1 MRVPERYD
9 AAGMPR
15 IRDVKTETEG
25 NDATVVES
33 LVPLIERSRPFV
45 SAEVCTRTP
54 ASERAAFLRRLRLL
68 DYRLHVV
75 ESEARP
81 EGEEIG
87 EDDVMRWSPF
97 DVFAVPVER

>member
-1 MRVPERYD
+1 MGTAFEEEDYRVR

-54 ASERAAFLRRLRLL
+54 AADNVFDVYPERNIPANSNSGIFPYNGISPFGFNGAFYFLRLTYGR
-68 DYRLHVV
+68 
-75 ESEARP
+75 
-81 EGEEIG
+81 
-87 EDDVMRWSPF
+87 
-97 DVFAVPVER
+97 